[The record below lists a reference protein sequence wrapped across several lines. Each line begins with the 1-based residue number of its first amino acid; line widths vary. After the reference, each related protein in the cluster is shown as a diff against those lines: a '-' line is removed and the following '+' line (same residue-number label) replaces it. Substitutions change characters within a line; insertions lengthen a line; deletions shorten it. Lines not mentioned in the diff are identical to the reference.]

1 VIVGHQFTGE
11 EQMRK
16 IVLQRVL
23 LPIVVAALLPGCAK
37 TEPKETSASQAA
49 SGAVDS
55 AVLGAD
61 LEPEVLTEIH
71 RLDEAQNEDDG
82 SDETQRLLNL
92 RYADDLLW
100 IVPSGRKY
108 GSRAEY
114 QAAFQFDEKR
124 GGPVLAKLK
133 GAQEPRAI
141 PASHDEVRS
150 KRYGDIVVHSGRSVT
165 KDPNPGP
172 GKPVGGA
179 RRYMRVFAFRD
190 GHWWYVA
197 SQSTPVGPGRRPDP
211 PGLAEAIA
219 AASRREPAANK
230 AILGQEVDP
239 KVQDEILRL
248 DAAQDEAAATGDR
261 DGALN
266 RMVAD
271 DVLWTKPSGARFES
285 KAELL
290 ADVRSADQKGS
301 RTPNTRDEFRMK
313 RYGDAIVQS
322 GRSTTVNPDQSLGS
336 SSRYMNVFLNRRGQ
350 WWMVAHTAT
359 PVLTSG

>member
-1 VIVGHQFTGE
+1 
-11 EQMRK
+11 MM
-16 IVLQRVL
+16 LQRVL
-23 LPIVVAALLPGCAK
+23 LPMAVAALLPGCTK
-37 TEPKETSASQAA
+37 TEPKTTSATQPA

-61 LEPEVLTEIH
+61 PEAEVLTEIH

-108 GSRAEY
+108 ESKAEY
-114 QAAFQFDEKR
+114 QAAFQFDGRR

-133 GAQEPRAI
+133 GAPKVDAI

-165 KDPNPGP
+165 KDPNPNEGSSL
-172 GKPVGGA
+172 GAA
-179 RRYMRVFAFRD
+179 RRYMRVFAYRD

-211 PGLAEAIA
+211 PGLAAAVA
-219 AASRREPAANK
+219 AATSRVPAGTK
-230 AILGQEVDP
+230 AVLGEEIDP
-239 KVQDEILRL
+239 NVRDEILRL

-261 DGALN
+261 DGVLN

-271 DVLWTKPSGARFES
+271 DVLWTKASGARFES
-285 KAELL
+285 KAEFL
-290 ADVRSADQKGS
+290 ADLRGQDQNGS
-301 RTPNTRDEFRMK
+301 RTPTKRDEFRMK

-322 GRSTTVNPDQSLGS
+322 GRSTTVNPDQSPGS

-350 WWMVAHTAT
+350 WWIVAHTAT
-359 PVLTSG
+359 PVLTGS

>member
-1 VIVGHQFTGE
+1 
-11 EQMRK
+11 MRK
-16 IVLQRVL
+16 MTLERVL
-23 LPIVVAALLPGCAK
+23 LPMVVAVLLPGCSK
-37 TEPKETSASQAA
+37 TDPKETSASQTV
-49 SGAVDS
+49 SGAVEP

-82 SDETQRLLNL
+82 SDETERLLNL

-108 GSRAEY
+108 ESKAEY
-114 QAAFQFDEKR
+114 QAAFQFDGRR

-133 GAQEPRAI
+133 GAPKATAI
-141 PASHDEVRS
+141 PASHDEIRS
-150 KRYGDIVVHSGRSVT
+150 KRYGDIVIHSGRSVT
-165 KDPNPGP
+165 KDPNPGE
-172 GKPVGGA
+172 GSAVGAA
-179 RRYMRVFAFRD
+179 RRYMRVFAYRD

-211 PGLAEAIA
+211 PGLAAAVA
-219 AASRREPAANK
+219 AARSRASGETK
-230 AILGQEVDP
+230 AVLGDEIDP
-239 KVQDEILRL
+239 TVRDEILRL

-285 KAELL
+285 KAEVL
-290 ADVRSADQKGS
+290 ADVRSEDQKGS
-301 RTPNTRDEFRMK
+301 RTPTRRDEFHAK
-313 RYGDAIVQS
+313 RYGDVIVQS
-322 GRSTTVNPDQSLGS
+322 GRSTIVNPDQSLGPS
-336 SSRYMNVFLNRRGQ
+336 SQYMNVFLNRRGQ
-350 WWMVAHTAT
+350 WWIVAHTAT
-359 PVLTSG
+359 PILAGS